1 MRRKAREG
9 VMRAL
14 YQIDLGQC
22 GVEDAFNFAVG
33 ESQDL
38 AIAEKV
44 LPFAKKL
51 LDTTTDNLTQ
61 IDLMLSELARGW
73 TLDRM
78 SPIDRNIMRI
88 SVCEMLFFKNDISIA
103 TSINEAIEIAKDYGD
118 YESPKFING
127 ILGKLASSLNKN
139 SITSDKDDIEKQS

>member
-44 LPFAKKL
+44 LL
-51 LDTTTDNLTQ
+51 LSQ
-61 IDLMLSELARGW
+61 KSSAF
-73 TLDRM
+73 
-78 SPIDRNIMRI
+78 
-88 SVCEMLFFKNDISIA
+88 LFFVSFSSGNCGNKR
-103 TSINEAIEIAKDYGD
+103 
-118 YESPKFING
+118 
-127 ILGKLASSLNKN
+127 KL
-139 SITSDKDDIEKQS
+139 